1 MGGFPILIVLLS
13 TFMHA
18 GWNLIARYER
28 DEHLFFRN
36 LLIITFAAGIIP
48 SVAAE
53 ITYGHLPAFALLCVI
68 ASGSCCGIYY
78 FALARAYHHGD
89 FTTVYPMSRAI
100 PVILVVL
107 FDLFRSRF
115 PSTMGYAGLALVVIG
130 CLAAPLHLLREVK
143 RIHYLNR
150 VTMWVLITALGTAGY
165 TMLDK
170 LASEVVMEGPITAAR
185 YCYYFFAISGVV
197 YISLLRCFGRPRMT
211 GVSVGWK
218 APGLAA
224 LLNFGAYWLVIWAY
238 QLSQRAGYVL
248 AFRQFSIII
257 GVLVAIHLFRERGAL
272 LRTAAA
278 VIICIGLLLI
288 GLMG

>member
-1 MGGFPILIVLLS
+1 MASFPIFIILIS

-18 GWNLIARYER
+18 GWNLIARHEK

-36 LLIITFAAGIIP
+36 FLIITFAAGIIP
-48 SVAAE
+48 SIVAE
-53 ITYGHLPAFALLCVI
+53 IVYGRLPTFALLCVI

-89 FTTVYPMSRAI
+89 FTTVYPMSRAVPI
-100 PVILVVL
+100 VLVVL
-107 FDLFRSRF
+107 FDVLRGRF
-115 PSTMGYAGLALVVIG
+115 PSTMGCVGLALVVIG
-130 CLAAPLHLLREVK
+130 CLMAPLYSLREVK
-143 RIHYLNR
+143 RVHYLNR
-150 VTMWVLITALGTAGY
+150 TCMWILITALGTAGY

-170 LASEVVMEGPITAAR
+170 LASEVVMQGALTAAR
-185 YCYYFFAISGVV
+185 YCYLFFAISGIV
-197 YISLLRCFGRPRMT
+197 YFLLLRCFGYPRIR
-211 GVSVGWK
+211 GVSVGWRK
-218 APGLAA
+218 PAIAA

-257 GVLVAIHLFRERGAL
+257 GVFVAIHLFRERGAA
-272 LRTAAA
+272 LRFTAA
-278 VIICIGLLLI
+278 VIICAGLLLI

>member
-1 MGGFPILIVLLS
+1 MSDLAILIVLLS

-53 ITYGHLPAFALLCVI
+53 IIYGHLPAFALLCVL
-68 ASGSCCGIYY
+68 ASGSCCGVYY

-100 PVILVVL
+100 PVVLVVL
-107 FDLFRSRF
+107 FDVFRSRF
-115 PSTMGYAGLALVVIG
+115 PSTMGYAGLTLVVIG
-130 CLAAPLHLLREVK
+130 CLAAPLHSLREFG

-150 VTMWVLITALGTAGY
+150 TTMWVLITALGTAGY

-185 YCYYFFAISGVV
+185 YCYLFFAVSGVV
-197 YISLLRCFGRPRMT
+197 YVLLLRCFGHPHGRCGSIGWRRPA
-211 GVSVGWK
+211 V
-218 APGLAA
+218 AA

-257 GVLVAIHLFRERGAL
+257 GVFAAIFLFHERGAR
-272 LRTAAA
+272 LRLAAA
-278 VIICIGLLLI
+278 IIICAGLLLI
-288 GLMG
+288 GLTG

>member
-1 MGGFPILIVLLS
+1 MNGFAILIVLFS
-13 TFMHA
+13 TVMHA
-18 GWNLIARYER
+18 GWNLIARCEK

-36 LLIITFAAGIIP
+36 LLIITFVVGIVP
-48 SVAAE
+48 TVAAE
-53 ITYGHLPAFALLCVI
+53 IVYGPLPAYAWTCVI

-100 PVILVVL
+100 PIILVVL
-107 FDLFRSRF
+107 FDVFRNRF

-130 CLAAPLHLLREVK
+130 CLAAPLHSLREMG

-150 VTMWVLITALGTAGY
+150 TTMWVLITAMGTAGY

-185 YCYYFFAISGVV
+185 YCYLFFAVSGVV
-197 YISLLRCFGRPRMT
+197 YVFLLRCFGYPRRRS
-211 GVSVGWK
+211 GSIGWK
-218 APGLAA
+218 RPAVAA

-248 AFRQFSIII
+248 AVRQFSIII
-257 GVLVAIHLFRERGAL
+257 GVFFAIFLFHERGAR
-272 LRTAAA
+272 LRFAAA
-278 VIICIGLLLI
+278 IIICAGLLLI
-288 GLMG
+288 GLTG